1 MGVIK
6 YIISKEFRNGYSK
19 DLRDK
24 VNNELDSNEKI
35 YKRR

>member
-24 VNNELDSNEKI
+24 VNNELDSNEKV
-35 YKRR
+35 YRRR